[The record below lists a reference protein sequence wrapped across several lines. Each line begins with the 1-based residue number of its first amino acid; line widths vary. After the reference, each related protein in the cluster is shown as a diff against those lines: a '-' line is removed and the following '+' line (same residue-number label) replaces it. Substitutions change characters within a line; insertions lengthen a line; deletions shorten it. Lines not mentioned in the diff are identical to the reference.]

1 MNMQNQTAEHGL
13 AAQMDDLRKG
23 IEAASASFE
32 ADTPATASS
41 LERFQ
46 AAIERQRESL
56 RKRMLANESQYE
68 IERTQ
73 LVDAFRV
80 RLRNL
85 QHEAGEALR
94 AFELRHHRKAV
105 EDRKLFDALDAARG
119 QL

>member
-1 MNMQNQTAEHGL
+1 MNMQNQTDTGL
-13 AAQMDDLRKG
+13 AAQMEDLRKG
-23 IEAASASFE
+23 IEEAATTFE
-32 ADTPATASS
+32 AGTPATSRTE